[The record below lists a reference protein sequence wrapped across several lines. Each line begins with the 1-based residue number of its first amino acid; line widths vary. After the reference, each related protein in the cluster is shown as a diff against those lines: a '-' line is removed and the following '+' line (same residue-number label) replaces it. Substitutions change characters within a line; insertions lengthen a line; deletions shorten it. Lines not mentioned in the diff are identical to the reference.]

1 MTTCLRKALNKL
13 NLLTY
18 LLNWMKTKKSKKMKS
33 RRKSFFVKLG
43 CVSKSVKIKVLFGR
57 FLFTMKHLNGI
68 NLSGILF

>member
-1 MTTCLRKALNKL
+1 M
-13 NLLTY
+13 
-18 LLNWMKTKKSKKMKS
+18 
-33 RRKSFFVKLG
+33 KLG